1 MHARKSFSALWLL
14 LPKLLFACAA
24 FGLPTAF
31 SFAED
36 VPPRAIEFH
45 FGQTTVTLDRE
56 LVLGSVAKSLLR
68 TRQEL
73 DIASNDAVQIALRP
87 QILASFSPPCEAIR
101 TAFLV
106 HETLPRRA
114 DRRLFSGLHPKEMRF
129 EGISK
134 LEPASGAPLIELY
147 QFDSDQLRDFWGDP
161 ISFYKAGPL
170 FRLDL
175 QITRDL
181 RVELGTSATD
191 CFFERGSVF
200 AMQLRAFI
208 LSRIKSHP

>member
-1 MHARKSFSALWLL
+1 MHARKSFSVLWLL
-14 LPKLLFACAA
+14 LPKLLLACAV
-24 FGLPTAF
+24 FGLPTAIAL
-31 SFAED
+31 AED
-36 VPPRAIEFH
+36 MPPRAIEVH
-45 FGQTTVTLDRE
+45 FGQTTLTLDRE
-56 LVLGSVAKSLLR
+56 LVLGSVARSLLR

-73 DIASNDAVQIALRP
+73 DIESNDAVQVALP
-87 QILASFSPPCEAIR
+87 PKILASFSPPCEAIR
-101 TAFLV
+101 SAFLV

-114 DRRLFSGLHPKEMRF
+114 DRRLFSGLHPKETSF

-175 QITRDL
+175 QVTSDL
-181 RVELGTSATD
+181 RVQLGTSASD
-191 CFFERGSVF
+191 CFFKRGSVF
-200 AMQLRAFI
+200 AAQLRAFI